1 MIQLVCQKPER
12 DAHLAAFQDGV
23 QMAFGALAAGD
34 PIPWKSRRYHPVLTD
49 EQRSKPNVRDLF
61 ASLHKVNEEGALLIG
76 DQTMME
82 DVISA
87 VDSKYRSI
95 PEGDRKACKTVI
107 EKLLSYE
114 MFQSGH
120 CWVVEDGAIDKQEA
134 AWRGCQYILKLGVTV
149 CPYCNAAILPRD
161 LTICFDHYLPKDQFP
176 YLRLCLYNLVPV
188 CGDCNWPRKNFL
200 VDDFTSY
207 AYPYRDSVH
216 DETRFSLERF
226 PAGQMPADGDVPLL
240 LDKRTPADSDRCKH
254 WLEQMRIPELYSS
267 SHGDHIRWIYEN
279 SDYFRNEYRN
289 LLAHQLGR
297 QGMEAEYRR
306 YFRCSL
312 DRQKI
317 NVEYLSKLT
326 IDLVEFFNPGMV
338 RE

>member
-12 DAHLAAFQDGV
+12 DAHLAAFQHGV
-23 QMAFGALAAGD
+23 QMAFEALATGD
-34 PIPWKSRRYHPVLTD
+34 PIPWKSRRRDQVLTD
-49 EQRSKPNVRDLF
+49 KQRRKSIIRDLF
-61 ASLHKVNEEGALLIG
+61 ARLHEANAEGALLIG
-76 DQTMME
+76 DQKQME
-82 DVISA
+82 DVIIA
-87 VDSKYRSI
+87 VGSKYRSI
-95 PEGDRKACKTVI
+95 PKGDREACKSVI
-107 EKLLSYE
+107 EKVLSYE

-120 CWVVEDGAIDKQEA
+120 CWVVKDGTIDKQEA
-134 AWRGCQYILKLGVTV
+134 AWRGGQYILKLGVKV

-188 CGDCNWPRKNFL
+188 CGDCNWPRKNFP

-289 LLAHQLGR
+289 VLASQLGR

-306 YFRCSL
+306 YFKCSL

-326 IDLVEFFNPGMV
+326 IDLVESFNPGMV

>member
-49 EQRSKPNVRDLF
+49 GQRSKPNVRDLF

-82 DVISA
+82 DVINV
-87 VDSKYRSI
+87 VDSKYKSI
-95 PEGDRKACKTVI
+95 PKEDSKACKNVI
-107 EKLLSYE
+107 EKVLSYE

-120 CWVVEDGAIDKQEA
+120 CWVVKDDTIDKQEA
-134 AWRGCQYILKLGVTV
+134 AWRGGQYILKLGVKV

-188 CGDCNWPRKNFL
+188 CGACNWPRKNFP

-216 DETRFSLERF
+216 DETRFSLEQF
-226 PAGQMPADGDVPLL
+226 PAGQMPAVGDMSLL
-240 LDKRTPADSDRCKH
+240 LDKRTPEDSDRCKH
-254 WLEQMRIPELYSS
+254 WLEKMKIPELYSS

-279 SDYFRNEYRN
+279 SNYFRNEYQDI
-289 LLAHQLGR
+289 LARQLGR

-306 YFRCSL
+306 YFKCSL
-312 DRQKI
+312 NRQKI
-317 NVEYLSKLT
+317 NAECLSKLT
-326 IDLVEFFNPGMV
+326 IDLVESFNPGMV

>member
-1 MIQLVCQKPER
+1 MIQLVCQEPER
-12 DAHLAAFQDGV
+12 HAHLAAFQDGV
-23 QMAFGALAAGD
+23 QMAFEALAAGD
-34 PIPWKSRRYHPVLTD
+34 PIPWKSRRRDQVLTD
-49 EQRSKPNVRDLF
+49 EQRNKPNVQDLF
-61 ASLHKVNEEGALLIG
+61 ASLHEVNVEGALLIG
-76 DQTMME
+76 DQKKME
-82 DVISA
+82 DVIIA

-95 PEGDRKACKTVI
+95 PEGDREACKTVI
-107 EKLLSYE
+107 EKVLSYE

-188 CGDCNWPRKNFL
+188 CGACNWPRKNFP

-216 DETRFSLERF
+216 DETRFSLEQF
-226 PAGQMPADGDVPLL
+226 PVGQMPADGDVPLL
-240 LDKRTPADSDRCKH
+240 LDKRTPTDSDRCKH
-254 WLEQMRIPELYSS
+254 WLEKMKIPELYSS
-267 SHGDHIRWIYEN
+267 SYGDHIRWISEN
-279 SDYFRNEYRN
+279 SDYFRKEYRN
-289 LLAHQLGR
+289 VLASQLGR

-306 YFRCSL
+306 YFKCSL

-317 NVEYLSKLT
+317 NVEPLSKLT
-326 IDLVEFFNPGMV
+326 IDLVESFNPEMV

>member
-1 MIQLVCQKPER
+1 MIQLVCQEPER
-12 DAHLAAFQDGV
+12 KAHLEAFQDGV
-23 QMAFGALAAGD
+23 QRAFGALAAGD
-34 PIPWKSRRYHPVLTD
+34 PIPWKSRRYLPVLTV

-82 DVISA
+82 DVINV

-95 PEGDRKACKTVI
+95 PKEDSKACKNVI
-107 EKLLSYE
+107 EKVLSYE

-120 CWVVEDGAIDKQEA
+120 CWVVKDGTIDKQEA
-134 AWRGCQYILKLGVTV
+134 AWRGGQYILKLGVKV

-188 CGDCNWPRKNFL
+188 CGACNWPRKNFP

-216 DETRFSLERF
+216 DETRFSLEQF

-240 LDKRTPADSDRCKH
+240 LDKRVPADSDRCKH

-289 LLAHQLGR
+289 ILARQLGR

-306 YFRCSL
+306 YFKCSL

-326 IDLVEFFNPGMV
+326 IDLVESFNPGMV
-338 RE
+338 HE

>member
-23 QMAFGALAAGD
+23 QKAFGALAAGD
-34 PIPWKSRRYHPVLTD
+34 PIPWKSRRRHQVLTV
-49 EQRSKPNVRDLF
+49 EQRSKTNVRDLF
-61 ASLHKVNEEGALLIG
+61 ECLHKVNEEGALLIG
-76 DQTMME
+76 DHKKME
-82 DVISA
+82 EVIFA
-87 VDSKYRSI
+87 VDSKYRSV
-95 PEGDRKACKTVI
+95 PEEDREACKTVI
-107 EKLLSYE
+107 EKVLPYE
-114 MFQSGH
+114 MFQSGL
-120 CWVVEDGAIDKQEA
+120 CWVVKDGAIDNQEV
-134 AWRGCQYILKLGVTV
+134 AWRGGQYILKLGVTV

-188 CGDCNWPRKNFL
+188 CGACNWPRKNFP

-216 DETRFSLERF
+216 DETRFSLEQF
-226 PAGQMPADGDVPLL
+226 PAGQMPADGDMPLL
-240 LDKRTPADSDRCKH
+240 LDKRTPEDSDRCKH
-254 WLEQMRIPELYSS
+254 WLEKMKIPELYSS

-279 SDYFRNEYRN
+279 SNYFRNEYQDILSR
-289 LLAHQLGR
+289 QLGR

-306 YFRCSL
+306 YFKCSL
-312 DRQKI
+312 NRKKI